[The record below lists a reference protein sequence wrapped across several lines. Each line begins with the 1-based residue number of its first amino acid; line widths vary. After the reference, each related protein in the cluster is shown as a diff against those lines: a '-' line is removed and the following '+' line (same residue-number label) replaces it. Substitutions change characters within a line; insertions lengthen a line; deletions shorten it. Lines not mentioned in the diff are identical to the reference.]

1 MRAESDE
8 GHEARGGGS
17 RGPTEPGPCAQRPRG
32 CGGGGTQGSA
42 RRVRQQLTAAPPP
55 LGPEEEQ
62 EASGDLGSGGAALL
76 LDDLEDARERGPKDR
91 LRELREPSR
100 AVTDDE
106 DDEDREDE
114 AGHLW

>member
-1 MRAESDE
+1 MEPEVGA
-8 GHEARGGGS
+8 A
-17 RGPTEPGPCAQRPRG
+17 GPQSPGPAPSGHGDAAGAGRRALPA
-32 CGGGGTQGSA
+32 GS
-42 RRVRQQLTAAPPP
+42 RQQLTAAPPP

-76 LDDLEDARERGPKDR
+76 LDDLEDVRERGPEDR